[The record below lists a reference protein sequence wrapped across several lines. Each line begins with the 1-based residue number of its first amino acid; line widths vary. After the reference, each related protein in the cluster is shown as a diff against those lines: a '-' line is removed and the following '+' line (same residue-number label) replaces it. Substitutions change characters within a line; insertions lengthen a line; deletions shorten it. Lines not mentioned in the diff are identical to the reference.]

1 MSEEVSSIN
10 SFSSDFINV
19 LKSRQ
24 KILSRIRQFFDISDY
39 LEVETPV
46 MVKCPGIDPYIEP
59 IISGDGFYLAT
70 SPELHMKRLLSA
82 GFDKIYQITQSFRSE
97 ESGPLHNNEFT
108 MLEWYKAGSDY
119 LDIMLETEVLISQ
132 LCGSDIID
140 KNRFTFPFKRIT
152 VDELYNKVAGWEPSC
167 IWDED
172 RYFRDWA
179 EKIDPYLKTIDAVF
193 VMDFPASL
201 SALSK
206 LKEDNSLVCERF
218 ELYLYG
224 VEIANAYSELT
235 GLIEHELCFK
245 NALKRRQELGK
256 QIYEIDSGFM
266 DAVKKGIPE
275 AGGVALGIDRLV
287 MVLLD
292 KTKIEDVIAFPENR
306 L

>member
-1 MSEEVSSIN
+1 MSGDTSSIN

-24 KILSRIRQFFDISDY
+24 KILNSIRKFFDIRDY

-59 IISGDGFYLAT
+59 IISGDGYYLAT

-82 GFDKIYQITQSFRSE
+82 GFDKIYQITRSFRSE
-97 ESGPLHNNEFT
+97 ESGALHNNEFT
-108 MLEWYKAGSDY
+108 MLEWYRAGSDY
-119 LDIMLETEVLISQ
+119 LDIMIETEVLIRQ

-140 KNRFTFPFKRIT
+140 KNRFTFPFKKIT
-152 VDELYNKVAGWEPSC
+152 VDELFNKVAGWEPSC
-167 IWDED
+167 NWDED

-193 VMDFPASL
+193 ILDFPAPL

-235 GLIEHELCFK
+235 GLSEHELCFK
-245 NALKRRQELGK
+245 NALKRRQNLGK
-256 QIYEIDSGFM
+256 QIYDIDTGFM

-275 AGGVALGIDRLV
+275 SGGVALGIDRLV
-287 MVLLD
+287 MVLLE
-292 KTKIEDVIAFPENR
+292 KTRIEDVIAFPENR

>member
-1 MSEEVSSIN
+1 MIEESSSTN
-10 SFSSDFINV
+10 SFSDDFIDV

-24 KILSRIRQFFDISDY
+24 KILNRIRIFFNKRDY

-59 IISGDGFYLAT
+59 IISGEGFYLAT
-70 SPELHMKRLLSA
+70 SPELHMKRLLSE
-82 GFDKIYQITQSFRSE
+82 GLDKIYQITRSFRSE
-97 ESGPLHNNEFT
+97 ESGSLHNNEFT
-108 MLEWYKAGSDY
+108 ILEWYRAGSNY
-119 LDIMLETEVLISQ
+119 LDMMHETEVLISQ

-140 KNRFTFPFKRIT
+140 ENRFTFPFKRIT
-152 VDELYNKVAGWEPSC
+152 VDELFNKVAGWEPSC
-167 IWDED
+167 NWDED

-179 EKIDPYLKTIDAVF
+179 EKIDPYLMSIDAVF

-201 SALSK
+201 AALSK
-206 LKEDNSLVCERF
+206 LKKDNSLVCERF

-235 GLIEHELCFK
+235 GLTEHELCFK

-256 QIYEIDSGFM
+256 QIYQIDSGFM
-266 DAVKKGIPE
+266 EAVKKGIPE
-275 AGGVALGIDRLV
+275 SGGIALGVDRLV

-292 KTKIEDVIAFPENR
+292 KTKIEEVIAFPEKR

>member
-24 KILSRIRQFFDISDY
+24 KILSRIRQFFDIRDY

-108 MLEWYKAGSDY
+108 MLEWYRAGSDY

-167 IWDED
+167 SWDEGPL
-172 RYFRDWA
+172 F
-179 EKIDPYLKTIDAVF
+179 
-193 VMDFPASL
+193 
-201 SALSK
+201 
-206 LKEDNSLVCERF
+206 
-218 ELYLYG
+218 
-224 VEIANAYSELT
+224 
-235 GLIEHELCFK
+235 
-245 NALKRRQELGK
+245 
-256 QIYEIDSGFM
+256 
-266 DAVKKGIPE
+266 
-275 AGGVALGIDRLV
+275 
-287 MVLLD
+287 
-292 KTKIEDVIAFPENR
+292 
-306 L
+306 

>member
-1 MSEEVSSIN
+1 M
-10 SFSSDFINV
+10 
-19 LKSRQ
+19 R
-24 KILSRIRQFFDISDY
+24 
-39 LEVETPV
+39 
-46 MVKCPGIDPYIEP
+46 
-59 IISGDGFYLAT
+59 
-70 SPELHMKRLLSA
+70 
-82 GFDKIYQITQSFRSE
+82 
-97 ESGPLHNNEFT
+97 
-108 MLEWYKAGSDY
+108 
-119 LDIMLETEVLISQ
+119 
-132 LCGSDIID
+132 
-140 KNRFTFPFKRIT
+140 
-152 VDELYNKVAGWEPSC
+152 
-167 IWDED
+167 D

>member
-1 MSEEVSSIN
+1 MSGEPSSVN

-19 LKSRQ
+19 LKSRH
-24 KILSRIRQFFDISDY
+24 KILNNIRKFFDIRDY
-39 LEVETPV
+39 LEVETPL
-46 MVKCPGIDPYIEP
+46 MVKCPGIDPYIDP

-70 SPELHMKRLLSA
+70 SPELHMKRLLTA
-82 GFDKIYQITQSFRSE
+82 GIDKIYQITRSFRSE
-97 ESGPLHNNEFT
+97 ESGALHNNEFT
-108 MLEWYKAGSDY
+108 MLEWYRAGSDY
-119 LDIMLETEVLISQ
+119 LDIMIETESLISH
-132 LCGSDIID
+132 LCGSDIIS

-152 VDELYNKVAGWEPSC
+152 VDELFNTVAGWEPSC
-167 IWDED
+167 DWDED

-224 VEIANAYSELT
+224 VEIANAYSELI
-235 GLIEHELCFK
+235 GLSEHTLCFE
-245 NALKRRQELGK
+245 NALKRRQALGK
-256 QIYEIDSGFM
+256 KICDIDTGFM
-266 DAVKKGIPE
+266 DAVRKGIPE
-275 AGGVALGIDRLV
+275 SGGVALGFDRLV
-287 MVLLD
+287 MVMLE
-292 KTKIEDVIAFPENR
+292 KTRIEDVIAFPENR